1 MPDKSVSDVETE
13 WSNELGEVV
22 SLREFPEWGQVDIY
36 VGGKCLETV
45 INLEV
50 AEARLAYY
58 YMTRDFAIGQ
68 GR

>member
-1 MPDKSVSDVETE
+1 MPEKNVSDIETE
-13 WSNELGEVV
+13 WSNELGETVQ
-22 SLREFPEWGQVDIY
+22 LREFPEWGQVDIY

-45 INLEV
+45 VSLDV
-50 AEARLAYY
+50 AEQRLGYY

>member
-1 MPDKSVSDVETE
+1 MSRKNRTDVETE

-22 SLREFPEWGQVDIY
+22 ELREFPEWGQVDIY

-45 INLEV
+45 VSLEV
-50 AEARLAYY
+50 AEARLGYY